1 MNPAGPIVI
10 FLIIWWTVLFAV
22 LPWGVRGRWESEDDG
37 VKGAEPGAP
46 VKPHLKKKLL
56 WTTGITIVLWAIV
69 EAIIVSGIISFRE

>member
-10 FLIIWWTVLFAV
+10 FVIIWWTVLFAV

-46 VKPHLKKKLL
+46 VKPELKKKLL